1 MGRTGGDEN
10 LDRLPL
16 PGRHRHLPRQQML
29 VSLRLSCCVLWSQ
42 RQRLHGDVCRAVPAT
57 ALVCRHGGTPNLSDE
72 PRSLP
77 NVEYFA
83 PWFRSEYI
91 VPSMPYER
99 WEGLSEHGQRISR
112 FVVVPKGEAVIVRRH
127 CLYL

>member
-1 MGRTGGDEN
+1 
-10 LDRLPL
+10 
-16 PGRHRHLPRQQML
+16 ML
-29 VSLRLSCCVLWSQ
+29 VICGTLLHVSVC
-42 RQRLHGDVCRAVPAT
+42 RQRETVSAT

-112 FVVVPKGEAVIVRRH
+112 FVVVPKGANSVISAGAEATGRGGPGK
-127 CLYL
+127 

>member
-1 MGRTGGDEN
+1 
-10 LDRLPL
+10 
-16 PGRHRHLPRQQML
+16 ML
-29 VSLRLSCCVLWSQ
+29 CVVVS
-42 RQRLHGDVCRAVPAT
+42 AT
-57 ALVCRHGGTPNLSDE
+57 AAAWGCVPVFFLTDSVVCRHGGTPNLSEE

-112 FVVVPKGEAVIVRRH
+112 FVVVPKGEAVIVRRRSSCFAAQSAS
-127 CLYL
+127 CLTVTAPPHHV